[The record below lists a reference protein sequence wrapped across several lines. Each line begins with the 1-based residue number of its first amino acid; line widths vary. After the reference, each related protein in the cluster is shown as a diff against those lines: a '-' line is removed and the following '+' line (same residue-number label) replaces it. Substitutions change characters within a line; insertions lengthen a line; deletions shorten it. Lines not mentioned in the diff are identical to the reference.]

1 MIMPDVKIPVI
12 VQNERKVVMIKLS
25 PSILA
30 ADFSKLGEDVRAV
43 AGAGAQYIHIDV
55 MDGAFVPNISFG
67 IPVIKSLRKC
77 TDKVFDVHLMI
88 QEPDRYV
95 EDFVKAGADIIT
107 VHVEA
112 CTHLHRTLQHI
123 KSLGVKAGVVLN
135 PATPLSSIEYVLQD
149 VDMIL
154 LMSVNPGFG
163 GQKYI
168 PVTTKKIRA
177 LRDMLDSMGLHTD
190 IEVDGGVTLENAD
203 EVISAGASVIVA
215 GSAVFK
221 GDAAANTKA
230 FLELFAKYE

>member
-107 VHVEA
+107 VHAEA

>member
-30 ADFSKLGEDVRAV
+30 AYFSKLGEDVRAV